1 MNLRK
6 EIRKHLD
13 LIINCENQN
22 KINASAEKLAKYMI
36 ELGSELSYEELL
48 EQLGYREVKVKKK
61 KKVQK

>member
-1 MNLRK
+1 MNLRR

-13 LIINCENQN
+13 LIINCENQK